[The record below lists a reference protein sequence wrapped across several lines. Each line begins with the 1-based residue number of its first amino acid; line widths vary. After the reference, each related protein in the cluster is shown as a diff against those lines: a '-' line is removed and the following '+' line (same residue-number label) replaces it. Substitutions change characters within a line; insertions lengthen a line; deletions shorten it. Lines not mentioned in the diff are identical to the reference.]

1 MEASAIVVQRGEGTT
16 LARPDTGGEVTIK
29 LSSEGTGGVLTAWES
44 RRRAGDDR
52 GTALHSHPGFDE
64 TFYVLAG
71 EYGFTAG
78 GRTFRAPAGTFVF
91 IPRGVFHTF
100 ASTGAAPG
108 RLLSFAVPGGVED
121 FFEET
126 HELRGRDSNS
136 QQTD

>member
-1 MEASAIVVQRGEGTT
+1 MNEVKAFAIIVQPGEGTT
-16 LARPDTGGEVTIK
+16 LPRPDTGGEVTIK

-44 RRRAGDDR
+44 RRRAGDNR

-71 EYGFTAG
+71 EYAFTASR
-78 GRTFRAPAGTFVF
+78 RTFRAPAGTLVF

-100 ASTGAAPG
+100 ASTGAVPA
-108 RLLSFAVPGGVED
+108 RLLSFVVPGGVED

-126 HELRGRDSNS
+126 
-136 QQTD
+136 